1 MDEALGLPGGKLGG
15 TAKAGLAGVEGMGA
29 VGLTGRPN
37 LGKGEAP
44 LEAPAGL
51 PGGDGTD
58 LGGGGG
64 TGR

>member
-15 TAKAGLAGVEGMGA
+15 TAKPGLDGVEGIGA
-29 VGLTGRPN
+29 LGLTGRPN
-37 LGKGEAP
+37 LGRGEAP
-44 LEAPAGL
+44 LEAAGL

-64 TGR
+64 TGL